1 MGIVRLNAKKIL
13 QYLTDKTKGVVMP
26 SELKTA
32 FGLDEE
38 AFDLAIQFLREIDAV
53 DQMDTGHF
61 EISSEGV
68 TFLKNYDKNPG
79 DVQREEID
87 IINARLQRISK
98 SMLTLEKLEKEHH
111 SLHTQRG
118 I

>member
-26 SELKTA
+26 SELETA
-32 FGLDEE
+32 LGLDEE
-38 AFDLAIQFLREIDAV
+38 AF

-87 IINARLQRISK
+87 IINARLQRISR